1 MFWHIW
7 PFQWNTFLPIWEK
20 CLVPSIWRVYIK
32 KNAEIILRDIP
43 HHQLL
48 AVPQLCLLPKVPV
61 FFWHWDVKF
70 QFLDTFWLGPNY
82 SCYRISHFLQWELQ
96 SAFAMEQVAW
106 KKNSCSSTLSA
117 SYWWMVP
124 VSRTP
129 IATVPNSKLPHSSLS
144 LSLSMASADPHFLV
158 IEYFQMGPF
167 SALRCHSCS
176 FPSFRTG

>member
-32 KNAEIILRDIP
+32 KKCRNDPQGHTPSPVTGSSSDMSPTKGSSLFLALGCKVLVLRYFLTGSKLF
-43 HHQLL
+43 LL
-48 AVPQLCLLPKVPV
+48 
-61 FFWHWDVKF
+61 
-70 QFLDTFWLGPNY
+70 
-82 SCYRISHFLQWELQ
+82 SHKSL
-96 SAFAMEQVAW
+96 FAMRNAKCLRYGTGCME
-106 KKNSCSSTLSA
+106 KNSCSSTLSA

-129 IATVPNSKLPHSSLS
+129 IATAPNSKLPHSSLS